1 MRGER
6 KLENKIL
13 EDISKKEIIGEVLEK
28 TKYEENKIEKTSKY
42 FWNNSATIIS
52 LITILLFL
60 IVYAYD
66 CGFYKAYN
74 IDLDCIEVEITDF
87 LPVAMKLCGMCI
99 YIVFYLVQ
107 ISKDKIIKKQS
118 INLLRIIYGAYILNY
133 IALGANVDNL
143 IGGVTL
149 LIMVFLISLLVEIL
163 WWKNSKRKADRKY
176 NSEEKQSII
185 EGMIEDR
192 IFYLIYN
199 RYMLGIAVSI
209 VLFASLWG
217 GLSAKAKNEYQIF
230 ESEEVKYA
238 VIIDRKDYIIAEKVT
253 EEEDRLFINGAS
265 YTFFSKENKAFRI
278 KEYSCVEIEGKK

>member
-1 MRGER
+1 MG
-6 KLENKIL
+6 
-13 EDISKKEIIGEVLEK
+13 DISKKEIIGDVLEK
-28 TKYEENKIEKTSKY
+28 TKCEEDKIEKRSEH

-60 IVYAYD
+60 IVYAYN

-87 LPVAMKLCGMCI
+87 LPAAMKLCGICI

-118 INLLRIIYGAYILNY
+118 INLLRVLYGVCILNY
-133 IALGANVDNL
+133 IAMGANIDNL
-143 IGGVTL
+143 IGGVAL
-149 LIMVFLISLLVEIL
+149 MIIVFLISLLFEIF
-163 WWKNSKRKADRKY
+163 WCKKSKQKVDRKY

-192 IFYLIYN
+192 IFYLLYN

-238 VIIDRKDYIIAEKVT
+238 VIIDRKDYVIAEKVI
-253 EEEDRLFINGAS
+253 EEEDKLFIDGTS
-265 YTFFSKENKAFRI
+265 YAFFSKDNKIFHI
-278 KEYSCVEIEGKK
+278 EKYSCVDVGGKN